1 MLRSTF
7 LGYKTATSALKV
19 NQNHMDVT
27 GQNISNINTKGYT
40 RQRLDIS
47 SLSFNTSNMKFG
59 STGVVIGQGVE
70 ANGVSQF
77 RDAFL
82 DLRYRIEAAKSGSEY
97 VQLEALSDLESV
109 FDEISMDKLDAQFSD
124 LSAQLHSLTSSPSDP
139 VMEGVVRTS
148 AEILTQML
156 NDYSRDIE
164 TIYEQQLSYLENG
177 AVQKINELTK
187 NIAKLNQQ
195 IKESN
200 ISDNPA
206 LELNDERNMLI
217 DELSC
222 YIDIEV
228 DIEPLNIGG
237 GKTIDELVIRLNG
250 TINELVNR
258 NFSNKVEVIDD
269 DTDITKINITEFVK
283 DAEGIVQKNLDGSP
297 MYKTDPVNITSKIKG
312 GQIDGYLK
320 FLNGKGE
327 FATEKDIDKENG
339 YEIAAEVKGVQY
351 YSNMLDTLANKFATV
366 MNDLN
371 RVPESFDTD
380 GKPDFGTGTKPL
392 FEARGTDPTA
402 PITAGNIKIAAAWA
416 STTDSYITNTIKE
429 KAAGDEDNT
438 GAVDNILRMIN
449 AFNAKN
455 DFITNIDKN
464 NDGTIEEDEQA
475 NLFKGTFQEFLSYT
489 TTKLNLQTADVQISY
504 ATYSETQFHID
515 YARSSMSSVDLNEEG
530 VNLLQYSKSYNAAA
544 RLMTTLDEMLE
555 TLINRMGV

>member
-19 NQNHMDVT
+19 NQNHMDVV

-47 SLSFNTSNMKFG
+47 SVAFNTSNLKYG
-59 STGVVIGQGVE
+59 TPGPIIGQGVN
-70 ANGVSQF
+70 ATGVSQF

-82 DLRYRIEAAKSGSEY
+82 DLRYRMETAKAGSEQ
-97 VQLEALSDLESV
+97 VQLEALRDLESV

-124 LSAQLHSLTSSPSDP
+124 LLTQLHSLTSSPSDP

-148 AEILTQML
+148 AEILTQMF

-164 TIYEQQLSYLENG
+164 TIYNQQLNYLENG
-177 AVQKINELTK
+177 AVEKVNELTK

-200 ISDNPA
+200 ISGNPA

-217 DELSC
+217 DELAN

-228 DIEPLNIGG
+228 EIIPLPIGG
-237 GKTIDELVIRLNG
+237 GKEIDELVIRLSG
-250 TINELVNR
+250 TTYELVNR
-258 NFSNKVEVIDD
+258 NNSNEIA
-269 DTDITKINITEFVK
+269 TKKENGIINIELTGE
-283 DAEGIVQKNLDGSP
+283 
-297 MYKTDPVNITSKIKG
+297 TDPITDSIKG

-327 FATEKDIDKENG
+327 FATAEDITAYEN
-339 YEIAAEVKGVQY
+339 AAVVKGVQY
-351 YSNMLDTLANKFATV
+351 YSNMLDLLANQFATT
-366 MNDLN
+366 MNSLN
-371 RVPESFDTD
+371 TD
-380 GKPDFGTGTKPL
+380 AGGGELFGG
-392 FEARGTDPTA
+392 GV
-402 PITAGNIKIAAAWA
+402 PITAGNIKIHDGWA
-416 STTDSYITNTIKE
+416 SATKSYIENTTLDLP
-429 KAAGDEDNT
+429 GDNT

-449 AFNAKN
+449 AFKTDETFTTTEGNA
-455 DFITNIDKN
+455 
-464 NDGTIEEDEQA
+464 
-475 NLFKGTFQEFLSYT
+475 LFKGTFQEFLSYT
-489 TTKLNLQTADVQISY
+489 TTKLNLQTADVQISFD
-504 ATYSETQFHID
+504 TYSETQFHID

>member
-124 LSAQLHSLTSSPSDP
+124 LAAQLHSLTSSPSDP

-164 TIYEQQLSYLENG
+164 TIYKQQLSYLENG

-258 NFSNKVEVIDD
+258 NDSSKI
-269 DTDITKINITEFVK
+269 TITKPDDEGYYITEILLTNK
-283 DAEGIVQKNLDGSP
+283 DDEETKV
-297 MYKTDPVNITSKIKG
+297 TDFIKG

-327 FATEKDIDKENG
+327 FATAADTDSVTG
-339 YEIAAEVKGVQY
+339 YEKAADIKGVQY
-351 YSNMLDTLANKFATV
+351 YKNMLDTLAFQFADT

-371 RVPESFDTD
+371 RVPNTYNAD
-380 GKPDFGTGTKPL
+380 GTVATWDLRDL
-392 FEARGTDPTA
+392 FEERKNVATDPDVG
-402 PITAGNIKIAAAWA
+402 ITAGNIKISSAWA
-416 STTDSYITNTIKE
+416 SATDSYITNTIKK

-438 GAVDNILRMIN
+438 GAVDNILRMID

-455 DFITNIDKN
+455 TFKTNVDFDGDDIIDVTQK
-464 NDGTIEEDEQA
+464 D
-475 NLFKGTFQEFLSYT
+475 LFKGTFQEFLSYT

>member
-82 DLRYRIEAAKSGSEY
+82 DLRYRMEAAKSGSEY

-283 DAEGIVQKNLDGSP
+283 DADGIVQKNVDGSP
-297 MYKTDPVNITSKIKG
+297 IHKTDPVNITSKIKG

>member
-82 DLRYRIEAAKSGSEY
+82 DLRYRMEAAKSGSEY
-97 VQLEALSDLESV
+97 IQLEALSDLESV

-283 DAEGIVQKNLDGSP
+283 DADGIVQKNVDGSP
-297 MYKTDPVNITSKIKG
+297 IHKTDPVNITSKIKG

-416 STTDSYITNTIKE
+416 SATDSYITNTIKK

-438 GAVDNILRMIN
+438 GAVDNILRMID

-455 DFITNIDKN
+455 TFKTNVDFDGDDIIDVTQK
-464 NDGTIEEDEQA
+464 D
-475 NLFKGTFQEFLSYT
+475 LFKGTFQEFLSYT

>member
-124 LSAQLHSLTSSPSDP
+124 LAAQLHSLTSSPSDP

-258 NFSNKVEVIDD
+258 NDSSKI
-269 DTDITKINITEFVK
+269 TITKPDDEGYYITEILLTNK
-283 DAEGIVQKNLDGSP
+283 DDEETKV
-297 MYKTDPVNITSKIKG
+297 TDFIKG

-380 GKPDFGTGTKPL
+380 GKPDFGTGTKP
-392 FEARGTDPTA
+392 
-402 PITAGNIKIAAAWA
+402 
-416 STTDSYITNTIKE
+416 
-429 KAAGDEDNT
+429 
-438 GAVDNILRMIN
+438 
-449 AFNAKN
+449 
-455 DFITNIDKN
+455 
-464 NDGTIEEDEQA
+464 
-475 NLFKGTFQEFLSYT
+475 
-489 TTKLNLQTADVQISY
+489 
-504 ATYSETQFHID
+504 
-515 YARSSMSSVDLNEEG
+515 
-530 VNLLQYSKSYNAAA
+530 
-544 RLMTTLDEMLE
+544 
-555 TLINRMGV
+555 

>member
-124 LSAQLHSLTSSPSDP
+124 LAVQLHSLTSSPSDP

-148 AEILTQML
+148 AEMLTQML

-217 DELSC
+217 DELSN

-228 DIEPLNIGG
+228 DIIPLPIGG
-237 GKTIDELVIRLNG
+237 GKTIDELVIRLSG
-250 TINELVNR
+250 EDYELVNR
-258 NFSNKVEVIDD
+258 NNGNSIDIKED
-269 DTDITKINITEFVK
+269 DLIKIELTDLTDTLDITN
-283 DAEGIVQKNLDGSP
+283 S
-297 MYKTDPVNITSKIKG
+297 IKG

-327 FATEKDIDKENG
+327 FATAADTVIYEK
-339 YEIAAEVKGVQY
+339 AAEVKGVQY
-351 YSNMLDTLANKFATV
+351 YSNMIDTLAKQFATV
-366 MNDLN
+366 MNTLN
-371 RVPESFDTD
+371 TTASGVN
-380 GKPDFGTGTKPL
+380 KPL
-392 FEARGTDPTA
+392 FQNRDGID
-402 PITAGNIKIAAAWA
+402 ITAGNIKIHDDWA
-416 STTDSYITNTIKE
+416 SSTESYIVNTTGTLP
-429 KAAGDEDNT
+429 GDDT
-438 GAVDNILRMIN
+438 GATDNILRMIN
-449 AFNAKN
+449 AFN
-455 DFITNIDKN
+455 TDKTFSTGSV
-464 NDGTIEEDEQA
+464 D
-475 NLFKGTFQEFLSYT
+475 LFKGTFQEFLSYT

-504 ATYSETQFHID
+504 DTYSETQFHID

>member
-124 LSAQLHSLTSSPSDP
+124 LAAQLHSLTSSPSDP

-258 NFSNKVEVIDD
+258 NDSSKI
-269 DTDITKINITEFVK
+269 TITKPDDEGYYITEILLTNK
-283 DAEGIVQKNLDGSP
+283 DDEETKV
-297 MYKTDPVNITSKIKG
+297 TDFIKG

-327 FATEKDIDKENG
+327 FATAADTDSVTG
-339 YEIAAEVKGVQY
+339 YEKAADIKGIQY
-351 YSNMLDTLANKFATV
+351 YKNMLDTLAFQFADT

-371 RVPESFDTD
+371 RVPNTYNAD
-380 GKPDFGTGTKPL
+380 GTVATWDLRDL
-392 FEARGTDPTA
+392 FEERKNVATDPDVG
-402 PITAGNIKIAAAWA
+402 ITAGNIKISSAWA
-416 STTDSYITNTIKE
+416 SATDSYITNTIKK

-438 GAVDNILRMIN
+438 GAVDNILRMID

-455 DFITNIDKN
+455 TFKTNVDFDGDDIIDVTQK
-464 NDGTIEEDEQA
+464 D
-475 NLFKGTFQEFLSYT
+475 LFKGTFQEFLSYT

>member
-283 DAEGIVQKNLDGSP
+283 DADGIVQKNVDGSP
-297 MYKTDPVNITSKIKG
+297 IHKTDPVNITSKIKG

>member
-124 LSAQLHSLTSSPSDP
+124 LAAQLHSLTSSPSDP

-283 DAEGIVQKNLDGSP
+283 DADGIVQKNVDGSP
-297 MYKTDPVNITSKIKG
+297 IHKTDPVNITSKIKG

>member
-82 DLRYRIEAAKSGSEY
+82 DLRYRMEAAKSGSEY
-97 VQLEALSDLESV
+97 IQLEALSDLESV

-283 DAEGIVQKNLDGSP
+283 DADGIVQKNVDGSP
-297 MYKTDPVNITSKIKG
+297 IHKTDPVNITSKIKG

>member
-82 DLRYRIEAAKSGSEY
+82 DLRYRMEAAKSGSEY
-97 VQLEALSDLESV
+97 IQLEALSDLESV

-283 DAEGIVQKNLDGSP
+283 DADGIVQKNVDGSP
-297 MYKTDPVNITSKIKG
+297 IHKTDPVNITSKIKG

-555 TLINRMGV
+555 TLINRMGI

>member
-19 NQNHMDVT
+19 NQNHMDVV
-27 GQNISNINTKGYT
+27 GQNISNINTNGYT

-77 RDAFL
+77 RDVFL
-82 DLRYRIEAAKSGSEY
+82 DLRYRMEAAKSGSEQ

-109 FDEISMDKLDAQFSD
+109 FDEISMEKLDAQFSD
-124 LSAQLHSLTSSPSDP
+124 LLTQLHSLTSSPSDP

-164 TIYEQQLSYLENG
+164 TIYKQQLTYLENG

-217 DELSC
+217 DELSN

-228 DIEPLNIGG
+228 DIEPLSIGG
-237 GKTIDELVIRLNG
+237 GKEIDELVIRLSG
-250 TINELVNR
+250 TDFELVNR
-258 NFSNKVEVIDD
+258 NNSTEIGVAAENDIIHIKEVIINSDGTKGF
-269 DTDITKINITEFVK
+269 DTDITN
-283 DAEGIVQKNLDGSP
+283 N
-297 MYKTDPVNITSKIKG
+297 IKG

-327 FATEKDIDKENG
+327 FATGDDTTAYEN
-339 YEIAAEVKGVQY
+339 AADVKGVQY
-351 YSNMLDTLANKFATV
+351 YSNMLDTLAYKFADT
-366 MNDLN
+366 MNELNKIPDLD
-371 RVPESFDTD
+371 ED
-380 GKPDFGTGTKPL
+380 GSQKIDDDGNPIFKGYL
-392 FEARGTDPTA
+392 FEARKDSSDSDI
-402 PITAGNIKIAAAWA
+402 ITAGNIKISADWA
-416 STTDSYITNTIKE
+416 SATDSYITNTTREPIP
-429 KAAGDEDNT
+429 GEDIS

-449 AFNAKN
+449 AFNT
-455 DFITNIDKN
+455 DYTFETNIDF
-464 NDGTIEEDEQA
+464 DGDPDTVDTQKS
-475 NLFKGTFQEFLSYT
+475 LFKGTFQEFLSYT
-489 TTKLNLQTADVQISY
+489 TTKLNLQVADVQISY
-504 ATYSETQFHID
+504 DTYLETQFHID

-544 RLMTTLDEMLE
+544 RLMTTLDEMME